1 MSAPRTRIQRRARLI
16 GGSKVIGAIIATLME
31 TVVLGA
37 RALDDLA
44 VIRLVEPLSAGPQ
57 PDLTEG

>member
-1 MSAPRTRIQRRARLI
+1 M
-16 GGSKVIGAIIATLME
+16 IGAIIATLME